1 MEYEMRN
8 LQAEDIFSI
17 VKILNG
23 IGLKNIKESIDF
35 EEINNIRKRM
45 VKDNSEDN
53 SEDIYSQVGVNVVM
67 SIATVIL
74 ENLPK
79 IKNDLYTFVGET
91 LDNKNIIVILPN
103 ALCTSGLSIE
113 GKSGEE
119 SVGKFTF
126 ECHGDANESLTTLPY
141 KIYYPTASV

>member
-8 LQAEDIFSI
+8 LQATDIFSV

-35 EEINNIRKRM
+35 EEINKIRKGM
-45 VKDNSEDN
+45 TENNAEV
-53 SEDIYSQVGVNVVM
+53 ITSQVGLNVVM

-79 IKNDLYTFVGET
+79 IENDLFNFIGSVIGIKTKDVAKMDMSEFMDV
-91 LDNKNIIVILPN
+91 LISIIQ
-103 ALCTSGLSIE
+103 
-113 GKSGEE
+113 KEE
-119 SVGKFTF
+119 FKDFF
-126 ECHGDANESLTTLPY
+126 
-141 KIYYPTASV
+141 KRASKLIK